1 MTYLDLLQQKVERTK
16 ITNKNN
22 DLHSIVDT
30 ERAEPA
36 EHSVQN
42 TYTAEWTE
50 LTYSIYSIDS
60 AETDYTES
68 VYSGADPL
76 AEARISIYNN
86 DL

>member
-22 DLHSIVDT
+22 SLHSIVDT
-30 ERAEPA
+30 EPA

-42 TYTAEWTE
+42 THTAEWTE

-76 AEARISIYNN
+76 LEARISIYNN